1 TALIEYPT
9 KGRGTQCVVSIK
21 VSERNGPVVCAIQ
34 VVEGDEM
41 MMITDAGTLVRTRVG
56 EVSQVGRNTQG
67 VTLIRTAEDESVVGL
82 QRIEEV
88 DDEELPADED
98 AEALESTGENTQ
110 QDASEAPAADD
121 AEEGNEE

>member
-1 TALIEYPT
+1 
-9 KGRGTQCVVSIK
+9 
-21 VSERNGPVVCAIQ
+21 
-34 VVEGDEM
+34 
-41 MMITDAGTLVRTRVG
+41 G

-98 AEALESTGENTQ
+98 AEALESTDENTQ
-110 QDASEAPAADD
+110 QDAPAADD
-121 AEEGNEE
+121 AEKGNEE

>member
-1 TALIEYPT
+1 
-9 KGRGTQCVVSIK
+9 
-21 VSERNGPVVCAIQ
+21 
-34 VVEGDEM
+34 
-41 MMITDAGTLVRTRVG
+41 
-56 EVSQVGRNTQG
+56 RNTQG

-88 DDEELPADED
+88 DDEELPTDED